1 MDPPSATRLQRVNWD
16 YHHRPSRVRAW
27 VDSRRESLVSFGIIA
42 TAVVLLSAT
51 AITHALAVWRGPPQM
66 LAILDNETRDWV
78 KNLRNKVGSP
88 CCDTADGFPV
98 EVDGWDM
105 AGTVDDTSGMR
116 QFEASTARSGYRVRL
131 ADGKWHDVPNFA
143 LVDPKTNKL
152 GYAVVWLQ
160 PATFNIRCFLPGAGG

>member
-1 MDPPSATRLQRVNWD
+1 MVA
-16 YHHRPSRVRAW
+16 
-27 VDSRRESLVSFGIIA
+27 
-42 TAVVLLSAT
+42 
-51 AITHALAVWRGPPQM
+51 ALDQ
-66 LAILDNETRDWV
+66 ETRDWV
-78 KNLRNKVGSP
+78 RDLRNKVGSP

-105 AGTVDDTSGMR
+105 AGTVDDTSAMR
-116 QFEASTARSGYRVRL
+116 QFEASIARSGYRVRL

-143 LVDPKTNKL
+143 LVDPRTTKL